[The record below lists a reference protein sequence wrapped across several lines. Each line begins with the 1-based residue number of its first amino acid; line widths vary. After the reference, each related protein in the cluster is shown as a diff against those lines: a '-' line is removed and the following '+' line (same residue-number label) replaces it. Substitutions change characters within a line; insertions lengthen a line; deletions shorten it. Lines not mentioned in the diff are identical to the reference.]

1 MDHPDREAGD
11 SAVVQGRELMG
22 VASPTLGPCRTQILL
37 VKKTQAPNGSSGEQW
52 GMFDASYIC
61 LNIVLTDG
69 FE

>member
-1 MDHPDREAGD
+1 MTLLCGSGEGADGG
-11 SAVVQGRELMG
+11 ST
-22 VASPTLGPCRTQILL
+22 SPTLGPCRTQIFL